1 MSDHL
6 RAQIR
11 AAAVSALT
19 GLTTSGAR
27 VKDSPVHPLQ
37 ESDLPG
43 LRIFT
48 QAESAEITT
57 MGATRKRARTLTLVV
72 EACVKA
78 ATGYATSV
86 DLMAKEI
93 EVALDAN
100 NTLGGLC
107 AQIEPRTFS
116 EDQDGAGDK
125 PVAVGRLEFEVL
137 YYTRKGAP
145 DTAA

>member
-107 AQIEPRTFS
+107 KYIDPGTF
-116 EDQDGAGDK
+116 EEVQDGAADK
-125 PVAVGRLEFEVL
+125 PIAIGRMKFEVV
-137 YYTRKGAP
+137 YHTRKGSP
-145 DTAA
+145 DVAA